1 MGLAGDSLLFEGWLQ
16 GSDATKLLIALL
28 PVWIL
33 GAVIGMLVR
42 FPYCRTS
49 SFSAVSALVV
59 EHVLLFWLITSHGL
73 SNAAT
78 TASLAGNKHTL
89 WRLLVVKSVWRA
101 IASFR
106 SGGPWL
112 CDR

>member
-16 GSDATKLLIALL
+16 GTDATKLLIALL

-33 GAVIGMLVR
+33 GALIGMLVR
-42 FPYCRTS
+42 PRLCRRDS
-49 SFSAVSALVV
+49 LSDLSALVV
-59 EHVLLFWLITSHGL
+59 AIVRWFCKSPYTSCL
-73 SNAAT
+73 NAAT
-78 TASLAGNKHTL
+78 STSLAGNKHTI
-89 WRLLVVKSVWRA
+89 WRLLVVKSFGRA

-106 SGGPWL
+106 SGSPWL